1 MRRLVVPLTF
11 VSRLGLLSLLSL
23 SGLLGLSG
31 CGYSLAGRGN
41 FLPDYIAV
49 IAIPTFENHSD
60 QVEIE
65 ELFTLKV
72 VEEFNSRG
80 KYKIQAE
87 EAGADA
93 VMYGVVLSLTSAPSV
108 LEGGGDVGDPNQAAT
123 YTVVVRAQVEF
134 VDLVQDDLIWSSNSF
149 QFRDDYEIG
158 EDPEEFFDQEG
169 LTLQRLAEE
178 FAKSLVSS
186 ILEAF

>member
-1 MRRLVVPLTF
+1 VRRVA
-11 VSRLGLLSLLSL
+11 VSSVSAFALIVS
-23 SGLLGLSG
+23 LSG

-49 IAIPTFENHSD
+49 IAIPTFENQSD
-60 QVEIE
+60 QVAIE

-80 KYKIQAE
+80 KYKIQAD

-93 VMYGVVLSLTSAPSV
+93 IMNGIVLSMTSTPSV
-108 LEGGGDVGDPNQAAT
+108 LEGGGNPNDANQAST
-123 YTVVVRAQVEF
+123 YTVIVRAQVEF
-134 VDLVQDDLIWSSNSF
+134 KDLVQDDVIWSSNSF
-149 QFRDDYEIG
+149 SFRDDYEIG

>member
-1 MRRLVVPLTF
+1 MRA
-11 VSRLGLLSLLSL
+11 GLLALSIF
-23 SGLLGLSG
+23 SAVASAS

-41 FLPDYIAV
+41 FLPDYIQV
-49 IAIPTFENHSD
+49 IAIPTFANRSD
-60 QVEIE
+60 QVAIE
-65 ELFTLKV
+65 EIFTRKV
-72 VEEFNSRG
+72 VEEFTARG
-80 KYKIQAE
+80 RYRIQAE
-87 EAGADA
+87 VEGADA
-93 VMYGVVLSLTSAPSV
+93 VLDGAVVSFTQAPSI
-108 LEGGGDVGDPNQAAT
+108 LEGGAVENPDASQAST

-134 VDLVQDDLIWSSNSF
+134 RDLVEDNVIWASSGF
-149 QFRDDYEIG
+149 QFRDDYEVG

>member
-1 MRRLVVPLTF
+1 MRRL
-11 VSRLGLLSLLSL
+11 
-23 SGLLGLSG
+23 LLGAVLPAVLALAPA

-49 IAIPTFENHSD
+49 IAIPTFENRSD
-60 QVEIE
+60 RIEIE

-72 VEEFNSRG
+72 VEEFNARG
-80 KYKIQAE
+80 KYKIQPE

-93 VMYGVVLSLTSAPSV
+93 VLRGAVLSFNSAPSV
-108 LEGGGDVGDPNQAAT
+108 LEGAQPGAQPTQAST

-134 VDLVQDDLIWSSNSF
+134 RDLVADNVIWSSNSF
-149 QFRDDYEIG
+149 QFRDDYEVG
-158 EDPEEFFDQEG
+158 EDPEAFFDQEG
-169 LTLQRLAEE
+169 LTLQRLGEE